1 MGIAMIA
8 DKHPALVILVADT
21 PILNTLRAAHPA
33 FDARIGFA
41 FGVGL
46 QILRQG
52 REQTFCLPDRISI
65 GVPKYG
71 DGDNEGE
78 ELHDICHYY
87 YPVLNGWLEIRCV
100 SGFAR
105 NCFSGCFKN
114 KLLRS

>member
-8 DKHPALVILVADT
+8 DKHPALVVLIADT

-52 REQTFCLPDRISI
+52 RERTFCLPDRISI

-71 DGDNEGE
+71 GGDNEGE

-87 YPVLNGWLEIRCV
+87 PVLNGGLENPLHLEVCR
-100 SGFAR
+100 
-105 NCFSGCFKN
+105 
-114 KLLRS
+114 

>member
-1 MGIAMIA
+1 MGIAMIT
-8 DKHPALVILVADT
+8 DKHPALVVLIADT
-21 PILNTLRAAHPA
+21 PILNTFRTAHPA

-41 FGVGL
+41 FGVGM
-46 QILRQG
+46 QILWQG

-71 DGDNEGE
+71 SGDNEGE

-114 KLLRS
+114 KLLRG

>member
-8 DKHPALVILVADT
+8 DKHPALIVLVADA

-52 REQTFCLPDRISI
+52 RERTFCLPDRISI

-71 DGDNEGE
+71 GGDNEGE
-78 ELHDICHYY
+78 ELHDICHCYIA
-87 YPVLNGWLEIRCV
+87 P
-100 SGFAR
+100 
-105 NCFSGCFKN
+105 
-114 KLLRS
+114 